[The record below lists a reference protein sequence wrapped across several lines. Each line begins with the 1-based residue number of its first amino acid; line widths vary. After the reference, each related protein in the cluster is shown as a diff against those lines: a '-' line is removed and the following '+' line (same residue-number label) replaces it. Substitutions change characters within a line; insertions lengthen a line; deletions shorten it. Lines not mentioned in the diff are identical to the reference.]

1 MKTHVFDPQTY
12 RSAQEPRACPNRAF
26 HAPWPTRVVVV
37 GVAVRSSR
45 LAEDHLDLLRA
56 SECAQA
62 PLLQRAIVDAR
73 LGGEVEVSLLTRLR
87 SVARSLDDIRSIMAP
102 RGRKPQDT
110 VATAFEDL
118 APSLE
123 RFRDQSQDGDD
134 DDAAQLWGDLAE
146 ISARWVDIKC
156 RRGEPRSSWTHQAL
170 RSHLWGE
177 GGRGGRQSRYPGPEL
192 LDSKLTFSASDHDVQ
207 DGCVTPGSHK
217 LL

>member
-12 RSAQEPRACPNRAF
+12 RSAQEPRACPNCAF

-37 GVAVRSSR
+37 GFAVRSSR

-73 LGGEVEVSLLTRLR
+73 LGGEVEVSLLTKLR
-87 SVARSLDDIRSIMAP
+87 SVARSLDDIRSVMAP

-146 ISARWVDIKC
+146 ISARWVDIGLDRDAWDVPLSLEHLDASNK
-156 RRGEPRSSWTHQAL
+156 SL
-170 RSHLWGE
+170 REVGQ
-177 GGRGGRQSRYPGPEL
+177 GRE
-192 LDSKLTFSASDHDVQ
+192 V
-207 DGCVTPGSHK
+207 
-217 LL
+217 